1 MSVTRGYDGVVHRIL
16 RPVLVALLVPC
27 AIGVAGFVAAP
38 AAAGDATEV
47 RGPPMT
53 AIAQGPLGRAA
64 LVVIGRV
71 KAVRG
76 DHAVQ
81 VATLE
86 VERVV
91 RGQRPDGD
99 FTVIAGGPRPTTD
112 RQRPSVP
119 YLREGDD
126 RRLVFFLSRAP
137 QGVALRLDTLFE
149 AEGMIGEEKTRSLI
163 EHAHLMSIADP
174 DARAE
179 ATLAWL
185 LEAQKASGTWTRVHA
200 ARELNFLARVWPS
213 VFDAAAR
220 KAIDDAAR
228 RTRVATQRTWLC
240 RALKSLSCLPKDL
253 EQETRVRPELRVLY
267 AALEEAEDEAA
278 RLAAYVRELER
289 PRGAGIQAVL
299 DAAGAEDVAL
309 QVSIVESL
317 VLRPRRDTVHG
328 LRARYSRVSDP
339 EIHAAMVKAMGFLGS
354 DADVDWLIARL
365 GNGRI
370 RRDTMFALARIRTP
384 EAVAALE
391 GIRAGG
397 ANSAGAG
404 DIVPLAEYLLSAAF
418 VEVERAEGR
427 AVGSARGR

>member
-1 MSVTRGYDGVVHRIL
+1 MLLCAACLIGPAV
-16 RPVLVALLVPC
+16 LLVP
-27 AIGVAGFVAAP
+27 AIGAEESNP
-38 AAAGDATEV
+38 V
-47 RGPPMT
+47 RGPAMT
-53 AIAQGPLGRAA
+53 AIARGALGRAA

-71 KAVRG
+71 KTVRG
-76 DHAVQ
+76 DQAVQ
-81 VATLE
+81 VATLD

-91 RGQRPDGD
+91 RGVRPEGD
-99 FTVIAGGPRPTTD
+99 FTVIAGGPRPTND
-112 RQRPSVP
+112 RQRPSAP

-126 RRLVFFLSRAP
+126 RRLVFFLSRSP
-137 QGVALRLDTLFE
+137 EGIALRLDTLFE

-163 EHAHLMSIADP
+163 EHARLMSIADP
-174 DARAE
+174 DVRAR

-185 LEAQKASGTWTRVHA
+185 LEAQRASGAWTRVHA
-200 ARELNFLARVWPS
+200 ARELNHLARVWPS

-240 RALKSLSCLPKDL
+240 RALKSLACLPSDL
-253 EQETRVRPELRVLY
+253 ARETLVRPELRILS
-267 AALEEAEDEAA
+267 AALEEAEDEEA

-289 PRGAGIQAVL
+289 HRGAGIQAVL
-299 DAAGAEDVAL
+299 EAAADEDVAL
-309 QVSIVESL
+309 QVSLVESL
-317 VLRPRRDTVHG
+317 VRRPRRDTLHG
-328 LRARYSRVSDP
+328 LRARYSRVTDP
-339 EIHAAMVKAMGFLGS
+339 EIHAAIMKAIGLLGS
-354 DADVDWLIARL
+354 KADVAWLIDRL

-370 RRDTMFALARIRTP
+370 RRETMFALARIRTP

-427 AVGSARGR
+427 AVGSARER